1 MYRDSSG
8 IYDMLGVFDSLG
20 YGWRVGGNKG
30 GSGSCPEAR
39 SLGLSKV
46 ILKRAKLRY
55 STLGAV
61 P

>member
-46 ILKRAKLRY
+46 ILKM
-55 STLGAV
+55 
-61 P
+61 